1 MIPPKAKKH
10 KELKP
15 EELRWKCDPEI
26 FEFASTS
33 DIEPIEGI
41 LGQERALKALRL
53 GVELKGPGYNIYMAG
68 LSGSGKATSVKQML
82 KVIGSTCP
90 EVFDYAYVNNFQDSD
105 RPMLLV
111 FPKGNAKFFKRALHS
126 AIDVLKQKIPQ
137 AFESERYIEKKKN
150 IVSQY
155 SKKEEELMSGFD
167 AELRKEGMSLG
178 QVKIGEVARPDIIP
192 LIDDEQVPIFQ
203 LEQKIKDGKL
213 TEEKAKEI
221 IKKYNEHQEELH
233 LLFKKGLK
241 IGQEFQK
248 KLEELEIECARDVVK
263 AIMENL
269 IENYPQPKVQFYLKQ
284 VEENILENI

>member
-15 EELRWKCDPEI
+15 DELRWKCDPEI

-41 LGQERALKALRL
+41 LGQERALKALKL

-105 RPMLLV
+105 RPLLLI
-111 FPKGNAKFFKRALHS
+111 FPKGSAKFFKRALHS
-126 AIDVLKQKIPQ
+126 AINVLKQKIPQ

-150 IVSQY
+150 IVSMY
-155 SKKEEELMSGFD
+155 SKK
-167 AELRKEGMSLG
+167 RPN
-178 QVKIGEVARPDIIP
+178 KIATLTVP
-192 LIDDEQVPIFQ
+192 LI
-203 LEQKIKDGKL
+203 
-213 TEEKAKEI
+213 
-221 IKKYNEHQEELH
+221 
-233 LLFKKGLK
+233 
-241 IGQEFQK
+241 
-248 KLEELEIECARDVVK
+248 VV
-263 AIMENL
+263 
-269 IENYPQPKVQFYLKQ
+269 Y
-284 VEENILENI
+284 

>member
-1 MIPPKAKKH
+1 MIPPKVKKH

-111 FPKGNAKFFKRALHS
+111 FPKGKAKFFKRALHS
-126 AIDVLKQKIPQ
+126 EHSTQPSMCSNRKSRKHLKANDTLKRRKILFQ
-137 AFESERYIEKKKN
+137 YTVRKKKN
-150 IVSQY
+150 
-155 SKKEEELMSGFD
+155 
-167 AELRKEGMSLG
+167 
-178 QVKIGEVARPDIIP
+178 
-192 LIDDEQVPIFQ
+192 
-203 LEQKIKDGKL
+203 
-213 TEEKAKEI
+213 
-221 IKKYNEHQEELH
+221 
-233 LLFKKGLK
+233 
-241 IGQEFQK
+241 
-248 KLEELEIECARDVVK
+248 
-263 AIMENL
+263 
-269 IENYPQPKVQFYLKQ
+269 
-284 VEENILENI
+284 